1 VGGAPSSLYK
11 VTPAGGATRVA
22 GNGLFGPGSDGVPG
36 ATSASSQV
44 TGAAVDNAGN
54 VYVSDE
60 WMHRIRRVDAVTGIV
75 TTIAGGNGEFNEFKS
90 LALDKV
96 QGKLYVVD
104 AQNSRIRM
112 VVIATGQISTVASTG
127 AVAGITVD
135 A

>member
-60 WMHRIRRVDAVTGIV
+60 WMHRIRRVDAATGIV
-75 TTIAGGNGEFNEFKS
+75 TTIAGGNGGGYSGDGGAAPNAQSKH
-90 LALDKV
+90 V
-96 QGKLYVVD
+96 QD
-104 AQNSRIRM
+104 RQ
-112 VVIATGQISTVASTG
+112 T
-127 AVAGITVD
+127 
-135 A
+135 